1 MITKCYTIRIK
12 KNIHKIRLYTIKKL
26 FRNYKNKY
34 LIVTLKGGLCNKLH
48 CLFSACDIALKK
60 KAYIVEPYF
69 GWNSK
74 ILFSDIYDI
83 EYFNEVMS
91 KHYSNK
97 NIMIPKDKIK
107 INKFLKFLNLKLI
120 DNDIDLWNY
129 SEKELEI
136 ERKSGMLSSEST
148 KLKVLEALKLKP
160 KYENIVKEYLL
171 NGIETA
177 IQIRTE
183 SDWKKHAE
191 FLEISDQK
199 ESVLVSLDKIISML
213 STVSKSKNIFF
224 TSGENHQEI
233 INYFK
238 KKNYSCN
245 YFFDSK
251 LEYEINA
258 AINFEICSRASFFI
272 GNSRS
277 SYSNLI
283 SLKRALRLSTDKSF
297 IYNYGNEIHLRI
309 DKGLQTTA
317 LESISKKTIVY

>member
-1 MITKCYTIRIK
+1 MLTNRIK
-12 KNIHKIRLYTIKKL
+12 KNVHKIRHYVIKIFFK
-26 FRNYKNKY
+26 NYKNKY

-48 CLFSACDIALKK
+48 CLFSACDIALKQ
-60 KAYIVEPYF
+60 KAYIVEPDF
-69 GWNSK
+69 GWTKK

-91 KHYSNK
+91 KHYNNK
-97 NIMIPKDKIK
+97 KLMIAKDKIIK
-107 INKFLKFLNLKLI
+107 NKVLKFLSLKVI

-136 ERKSGMLSSEST
+136 ERKSGMISAEST
-148 KLKVLEALKLKP
+148 KLRVIEALKLRP
-160 KYENIVKEYLL
+160 EYENIVKEYLV
-171 NGIETA
+171 NGLETA

-183 SDWKKHAE
+183 SDWTKHAE
-191 FLEISDQK
+191 FLEVSDRK
-199 ESVLVSLDKIISML
+199 ESVLVSLDKIMSMISTM
-213 STVSKSKNIFF
+213 SKSKSIFF

-233 INYFK
+233 INYLK
-238 KKNYSCN
+238 KLNYNVN

-258 AINFEICSRASFFI
+258 AINFEICSRASSFI

-283 SLKRALRLSTDKSF
+283 SLKRAFLLGTDKSF

-309 DKGLQTTA
+309 DKGLQISA
-317 LESISKKTIVY
+317 SESISKKTIFC